1 MLGEELVAELEL
13 FSREFLM
20 KDWASRRRF
29 ELFLFLLLRARGD
42 VTIPT
47 SLAVSESLWVT
58 PGCAERGKLFDFPA
72 KLVLEEGAA
81 GGEDEASPKL
91 RATLGLR
98 LIIPD
103 TDADS
108 VVPA

>member
-1 MLGEELVAELEL
+1 MLVEELLVEHEL

-29 ELFLFLLLRARGD
+29 ELFWFLLLRARGD
-42 VTIPT
+42 VTTPT

-72 KLVLEEGAA
+72 KLVLEEGG

>member
-1 MLGEELVAELEL
+1 
-13 FSREFLM
+13 M
-20 KDWASRRRF
+20 KDWAARRRF
-29 ELFLFLLLRARGD
+29 ALLLLLLRARGD
-42 VTIPT
+42 VTTPT
-47 SLAVSESLWVT
+47 SLQASVSLWVT
-58 PGCAERGKLFDFPA
+58 PGCAERGKQFDFPA
-72 KLVLEEGAA
+72 KLALEEG

-108 VVPA
+108 AVPA